1 MKSFRTFCALCCA
14 TLLPI
19 AVFAQSKW
27 VWVGEA
33 GSEDAPGN
41 WGTLSNWAADAAGGE
56 APAVYPQS
64 PSGGN
69 DLRWLPIEITGTEV
83 APVYVQAGSNTPIE
97 GWTFRLELSYAHVA
111 LNGSLAK
118 FQGGEQY
125 IRLRD
130 GSTFTLSTSDDSFGK
145 WAVRELDVGDG
156 CAFNVTQNIQDVGN
170 EYAFQV
176 DLHKTG
182 EMSMASWT
190 PPQNVTLSFT
200 LPAVDVSKLGI
211 VRRRD
216 LITWTGDTFNL
227 TPVVGTVSIPD
238 GLSVTAR
245 PADTDEVLTEGTVS
259 TSEPGT
265 YRVVKDTA
273 EKVIY
278 VLYVPAE
285 SAQTLWT
292 REQTAADNYANT
304 SAFYARMD
312 SARLS
317 GAAADE
323 LPETVGLR
331 QVTLTWRSSSQTAT
345 NPDRVRYLTVT
356 EGRNEIGWSRALTAA
371 PAAGGKSTF
380 VFDNLTIAK
389 GTLYTFCFRDAS
401 GEPLSNVGVRLKG
414 ETTAQS
420 SGLYV
425 DGLTAYMP
433 VVSFVLGEAL
443 PSDPAQT
450 LTQANASDNGNYD
463 GFCARLNSPLLTR
476 APEGLT
482 LPVPTQVHKLTVRWR
497 DPPTSGGNGGN
508 AGTVRYAVIRDADG
522 AEVARSTKLAVA
534 PANGSSS
541 TFVFREALLDPAAVY
556 TYAFLND
563 SGGEVTSVGLRVGR
577 RNESNESSGLYVV
590 GANVVGVE
598 TWPPVVTFTVA
609 EPDFAALAEADH
621 RYAFDSGTLE
631 DTGTAASKATLTAEN
646 DPAYGDVSSETGV
659 SGDQALTQGTPW
671 GGLSLPDGAWTV
683 TAALKT
689 GNVQAYTLLWA
700 FGTTGGTKLTVSA
713 GSRPDEI
720 VLSTATSDAAVTPLV
735 SVQVPGIGEHF
746 SLLGIGRSGSVLTVT
761 VNGRPVATADWPLT
775 GAVSNFQIGSINGG
789 VGNSGL
795 TRLSGTTGYELADFR
810 VFNRTLSDAAYDAVC
825 AGAFRLLRRREAA
838 TAAEALSTADGAL
851 WQSPDGLTAAYPTAA
866 AVAAT
871 LTAEA
876 VVTGSAT
883 LESVLKAVQE
893 ATLTAAQL
901 TVHGDA
907 LTYTPTDLEGLT
919 GYTLPASAPPL
930 WLSGSLTVTLSDMLM
945 QQFVAAWLSDPS
957 TAIPLGP
964 APIYAAVSVPGLPAG
979 FSPKLTETAE
989 GTTALT
995 LESDTGALRFGQ
1007 LNMRIGNVALV
1018 AGTDYGLDGWTVPG
1032 RLWTTR
1038 TFEGGG
1044 GISQTVTMAPGSL
1057 TDSVAG
1063 TADTRVGLELTLGGY
1078 WYTGGIADELMRG
1091 YCEGST
1097 RMVWSGLEPGVP
1109 YDVAIYFAATG
1120 TPRSPIRVKGA
1131 ADVYW
1136 TYAGGRLSSFE
1147 TEETVISAD
1156 RAWGGDKTDGWE
1168 AGTNAAVLTGLL
1180 PAADGTLTLEVYS
1193 DATPDLGWSV
1203 ENVTNNHLCGVQIRP
1218 NADAPAPSIYAR
1230 TLTGGTEPW
1239 VAAGEWTNLADG
1251 TATDE
1256 PPVGAPLMLTLTADT
1271 TVTVDKVIEI
1281 ASLTVIGS
1289 GRLTLKPSAGMLPFY
1304 DLFTTGLAE
1313 FPLVLGCVDAG
1324 VIDVDLSGA
1333 FGADGKVSVT
1343 ENGIS
1348 VTLTMPPTKPLL
1360 SVNFTN
1366 TNQVLADGSAEG
1378 LWPVTGNLW
1387 YQYGTAEG
1395 TETLEGGAGFA
1406 WHGAMF
1412 GGSYNATRMEAV
1424 IQRGRLDD
1432 GGSSESNPLRVEFT
1446 GLDALTGGGP
1456 YTAAV
1461 YLGLDNTGDAFAPFR
1476 LEQDGVD
1483 QGFYTASADG
1493 TAVAGDGWWGDAAVS
1508 ALSPGDNVL
1517 LLKGL
1522 TGDTLRLSSW
1532 RGAGTSDG
1540 RSRSRGVVAA
1550 LQIAVAEPYSAAWT
1564 AETSGEVSSAALEW
1578 IGADGQPGNPG
1589 ANDALLLTLTGDT
1602 VLDAS
1607 SGLPGGLIAVAGNG
1621 YRLTVTN
1628 HDGVTVPW
1636 RFSSDT
1642 RYVLRSDADT
1652 LPGSVET
1659 YPGVVVYA
1667 YDYTGTFEATT
1678 FPLTEFEAGFHGRL
1692 SRAGDAEIWFTGGEA
1707 VLPHL
1712 GYGSGEALG
1721 RLKVVLSGDVKVI
1734 GGIGS
1739 DDGTDYRM
1747 VRLAGV
1753 DLEMRD
1759 QAYLETDV
1767 LRLGENTSAEGGAA
1781 TLTME
1786 DDAVIRVTDSR
1797 TLPTNQNPVILAHWN
1812 TDTTVTLRGNAQ
1824 LLAEKTYIQL
1834 CRDGR
1839 CTLSVGNNALVK
1851 TLGVQRYTGNPQ
1863 RGIVELSGNGRLE
1876 VADSYQLGGTE
1887 AEAPELHLLGPQAG
1901 DPADAVATLAF
1912 SEDGG
1917 ELESVPRFGALPAQP
1932 LRLEAA
1938 EGVTFTVGNFDEWPL
1953 GSEADARV
1961 AYPLIGGEGAV
1972 VLRVRE
1978 EGLDKVVLDGGELG
1992 ISGGNQLVRD
2002 LEVRPGSRIRRIV
2015 SESITEGGYVTMAEL
2030 PEPDSETM
2038 RNLSFS
2044 LWLKPVRP
2052 ENSRLLSR
2060 YPLLLD
2066 ADAPAGTEESLSPV
2080 YGAAFSVHNNTNNA
2094 ISSAVLNLGMADGQY
2109 GYHAVLKGTE
2119 VVRTRDI
2126 AVGAEGYTLE
2136 QGALSDYSQIRFTGL
2151 VDGAVITSPVG
2162 GIALNYS
2169 AFAGSYPL
2177 TLRAEGDTPYT
2188 LIRGKSVVL
2197 STDVRFDLSAWKAA
2211 LEEQAR
2217 GAVRGLPVAVCLISG
2232 SVELGGSTLENRV
2245 AVTFGEGVSLS
2256 LPSGVE
2262 GALAHT
2268 DDGLYY
2274 VFASDTR
2281 LARSL
2286 PIAFTEAG
2294 TAVTSPLKPGVW
2306 PVMHTS
2312 WNVLSGSWTS
2322 DVLTLADAAGGNAG
2336 RAVRTETAAD
2346 GNGTVETP
2354 TAVYTYMKDVGAND
2368 AAATAFFR
2376 RWAETGAQTQTV
2388 TVTGV
2393 PFAAYR
2399 VAVTL
2404 AAEEASDGFAPVT
2417 VNGTALTMDADEP
2430 YARSVGDTA
2439 WGDAAETSGT
2449 VLSENTVISGVFTA
2463 PTATVTLEP
2472 TVPGVLGSG
2481 LAAIQIIE
2489 APESAAVA
2497 AAQAFS
2503 HTFTAGGEQNL
2514 ASLNLTVGGTPATW
2528 VSGPENTLTL
2538 DCGGY
2543 DVALTVPAGF
2553 MAKTVTASN
2562 GSLTLKMDGDSRTAA
2577 IGTLDCSG
2585 LTDVTVNIDVL
2596 GTAFTAPTGQA
2607 TFNALF
2613 DNAGQAYTIAAGQ
2626 TLALGAD
2633 SGITTN
2639 MDSALTGTG
2648 TGLLT
2653 INVSGSSGTLRRDY
2667 PVSQTRSANAAGMTL
2682 SYAQGEISGGDSSQ
2696 WSPHLLI
2703 EAGDSIR
2710 VTGNKFWLERQN
2722 RFTQTGGEFRIA
2734 NDTATAESDGLLFGT
2749 STTVSDAVLTL
2760 SGGRLQAASLIA
2772 WNGSAVTLNLSGDGI
2787 LSLHQ
2792 RFHLHGSNGSI
2803 TANLSENG
2811 TLELRGP
2818 TLSRNSNESCTLTV
2832 NLNGGRMTT
2841 TQSESSLNVP
2851 VVFSAAETTPT
2862 RIAPPTDS
2870 VLVLNAANSGS
2881 GWLLAESGTLAAAN
2895 AAALGSATVTVGPGA
2910 TFEGRVSGGITSG
2923 TLKLQAG
2930 ATLSVSGFDGAADVA
2945 SYRFAGS
2952 IVLEDGVTEDE
2963 ITFMRNG
2970 VRCSGTIAGDTGTV
2984 TFGAAAAGASLT
2996 WNATDGTWA
3005 VGEASPWTPAQ
3016 AFRNGDSV
3024 TFPAIAGATVGD
3036 PAEVRVVG
3044 NVMPAAFA
3052 VTATADAA
3060 HNTYRFAGADASAR
3074 VTVPGTEA
3082 VSLPPQIYDVPVIAP
3097 AATAFTLGSG
3107 AAGSTVRLF
3116 GTSLANGTATFS
3128 GVYTPEADAP
3138 TIVLTP
3144 HAGETQNLSA
3154 LEANLRGGADLTVRG
3169 QGRQADGTYAGGTV
3183 NLSSAE
3189 INDLYSGSLTVEE
3202 GARLTLQKLGNE
3214 AAKDAL
3220 LFASDFWTVSGT
3232 AEDAPITVR
3241 SGGTVEFLSRQIWMG
3256 WQDGFPEGRIQSV
3269 LVRLEEDGTLVDS
3282 STGNDWFG
3290 HQLVFAGD
3298 NAAAEF
3304 SGGAVRWVRGAG
3316 FRALRLSEPADEENP
3331 LPEGEEPAAVPY
3343 TATVRSSHANGL
3355 ILDDSYS
3362 SLAERSV
3369 AVEEGA
3375 ALRLDCNLSGTTS
3388 YPLTKSGAG
3397 RLLLE
3402 YPTVT
3407 GNFNLNVNEGSL
3419 GGTAR
3424 LSSAATTVTIAGGA
3438 CVEAGLDICDLKMD
3452 TGAILAIDPTGNTLL
3467 RADTVTFG
3475 STVTVQAMPDAT
3487 IPASAGRAPVRVMTW
3502 NAGDG
3507 AASVGFTLAQDLA
3520 DAGYALEV
3528 RADGLYLK
3536 AAEQWV
3542 RELTIDGDLQATDDR
3557 YVFSW
3562 FVPGRWQGPD
3572 YATTNTLTD
3581 YAPASD
3587 AAATVTFVLPDAL
3600 ANDLRPIAITL
3611 SREVRVASVRFV
3623 SRTEAG
3629 GESVETELL
3638 PSVTYSYDLSSVK
3651 PAQGASETV
3660 TWMPTLRVGASSRAA
3675 TVVASNVAAG
3685 YAASVTSNTVTVY
3698 PTGGTADVLNINFGA
3713 SVTGAAPTIDGS
3725 ITAAGVVPFDG
3736 IYWNNASVL
3745 ADQRVYTEGDRR
3757 VFRTTARIL
3766 GRSAT
3771 EDDPNANTVDVRYL
3785 VTGDPATISDRRTYA
3800 NSRLTAGFLRGSTAD
3815 ASSVLT
3821 TAGLAVPTAANG
3833 AQFGWMVRIDRLP
3846 YRFYDLIL
3854 IFAGEGDAAVT
3865 YPAVQLR
3872 LGEGDWRVYTY
3883 RDGFTVPSG
3892 PATWAGQAAPAAG
3905 RLENGLNYLRLRID
3919 AGEGVDALTVAPF
3932 DSALPNA
3939 GAVGLAALQIVPTVD
3954 ANGNADAAWLTRT
3967 SGGSWTVG
3975 DWKKVTAANPE
3986 GVNTAWVDAT
3996 PDQPYGAVIG
4006 GAMTVDT
4013 PIRAAWVRPT
4023 AELSV
4028 GSEDGAV
4035 ATASALDLTAL
4046 PENTTVTLREYPFD
4060 DTLGVVFGRNVTLSL
4075 TSEVSGATLN
4085 WPWDST
4091 AVDGAAASTL
4101 RVSVPA
4107 GERLTLTQQVDAVLD
4122 IASGELCLDS
4132 DTTYTRNQAVTGTAG
4147 TLVKRGSGRVTIAS
4161 GTLSPGNATPVIV
4174 EEGTLEITAKINN
4187 SLPSG
4192 STLLANGGELYIN
4205 PPGASYNA
4213 LPTNTLLRAEAG
4225 GTIALT
4231 KDNPFTSAM
4240 PDVAL
4245 DSGTLAT
4252 VAGAADYHVHINDVR
4267 MAGTSAI
4274 TLRNNS
4280 QAVWNNEGLVI
4291 HGNLFLEGG
4300 THTASGQGGSAN
4312 GLKFYHGTQSRIVY
4326 LSAGASMDCGLA
4338 LTSGDTAQAL
4348 TISGAGTW
4356 RQSVSINKNAG
4367 TFKASPL
4374 TLTDGVEFIY
4384 ALGGRNHDVFS
4395 DSDDTRSTVT
4405 VKDGATFSGN
4415 VILDKKSPLVIEGS
4429 DGDAEA
4435 GVLRGGVPGVAASS
4449 VTIRNGNVLT
4459 VKDGAVLEFDL
4470 TKTVPAIVFDE
4481 ASDTVAASTAEWG
4494 SDIRV
4499 RLTNYSGF
4507 TVPGAGK
4514 CLIRWGATNAGAAV
4528 AQTTVDT
4535 WLCPEAVALGAK
4547 LVIRDNGLYLDPDAS
4562 ASVWTAAGGTDT
4574 KWNTTTNWSTPPAGM
4589 TGSVRLTAPA
4599 GADATATLFSDGDGH
4614 PAAKDVIFDVAS
4626 GRTFTLAN
4634 DATTPKRLDVYGE
4647 LWKVGAGRA
4656 AVNAPVVFAD
4666 SASGA
4671 VAVGGGTLT
4680 VSTPIQSVDGTQ
4692 TSASVPGTV
4701 TVESGA
4707 TLEFS
4712 ALPADNATQTLAG
4725 ALDGTGTLRV
4735 VGTDSVTTT
4744 VAVMQAETGAL
4755 AYDVGAN
4762 GELSLTASPTVSQTV
4777 LTTTGR
4783 TMTVAAGGTVSA
4795 DGAMALDGSAAWTVT
4810 LNGGTATEDN
4820 PDAPAATLTLSG
4832 PTVFAGTVKA
4842 TGNAVLSGSGELAG
4856 SLVVNTPE
4864 ADDTLTVQAGLDAYE
4879 GTAGAV
4885 RKTGLGT
4892 LLLGTASTYGVGF
4905 PLTVEAG
4912 RVDVRGAVSINDAAA
4927 DWTFLE
4933 GTALHAA
4940 AGIALNGGTLTVGS
4954 GATMIAA
4961 QDIAVSNPM
4970 VFEPGSAL
4978 VLAAKADGTPATLR
4992 YNDLHA
4998 SGTVTIDLD
5007 AIALDDLNQTG
5018 ADGQAVTSYALVVG
5032 NADAERSGGR
5042 CFVLGGA
5049 RVTDFINA
5057 GWILR
5062 DDGTAVTLTKHGA
5075 GVTALTYTGTT
5086 APYDWSG
5093 VNWLGLD
5100 YDSSKGEPAIQAW
5113 PEAADGGEY
5122 GVRFDEA
5129 YTNPAT
5135 SASVPIGADARTVT
5149 WDLGARNLYALSVS
5163 NTAAGGEYTL
5173 ALSSSDGP
5181 TLSGDAMKSGDGDLT
5196 VEWPLA
5202 FASGSSYGLTLLGG
5216 TTTLEKNFGGNF
5228 SGPMTLMGEDTV
5240 LDLAEATGTT
5250 VLSGTLLGDAG
5261 ATLRKSG
5268 GAALTLGMA
5277 TKGQLK
5283 ALDLQAGVTTLTV
5296 ADGAAPVTLGKNA
5309 TLAFSPAAALD
5320 SATPTTVALDVNVPA
5335 ENATAT
5341 LAGTFSWR
5349 ARAAVAE
5356 GRVPTLGGT
5365 LNVATFDYAP
5375 LSGHLLL
5382 PAGNA
5387 VLPER
5392 VAWKIGGTS
5401 PTTALW
5407 LEGPT
5412 VAGALTGKGEISV
5425 NPVVHAGDT
5434 EGTRALTLRMTESGT
5449 FDGFFRGTDTIS
5461 PSLTLEKA
5469 DTAAADVTPRLTLTG
5484 ATSAAYLPGTLT
5496 VGAGTEA
5503 EVNGTWAG
5511 NVFVAED
5518 GMLLGRGTVASS
5530 GRTVTVAEEGGAL
5543 CAAAVATYKG
5553 PNGDSVTDLRAAD
5566 LTVAGALRLNSGSV
5580 LQVVLQTDW
5589 VNNQVPLVSC
5599 VTAETLNLP
5608 SIDNDGTAEIKLDV
5622 VLSRE
5627 DKFTVSSAPILRW
5640 TTLNGA
5646 LAVNGRV
5653 YDTWAKYEE
5662 AQALRKAGNP
5672 EAAKALESQDFLLR
5686 QEGNALLIRSTG
5698 NRFWMFIR

>member
-27 VWVGEA
+27 VWVGGA

-41 WGTLSNWAADAAGGE
+41 W
-56 APAVYPQS
+56 
-64 PSGGN
+64 
-69 DLRWLPIEITGTEV
+69 
-83 APVYVQAGSNTPIE
+83 
-97 GWTFRLELSYAHVA
+97 
-111 LNGSLAK
+111 
-118 FQGGEQY
+118 
-125 IRLRD
+125 
-130 GSTFTLSTSDDSFGK
+130 
-145 WAVRELDVGDG
+145 
-156 CAFNVTQNIQDVGN
+156 
-170 EYAFQV
+170 
-176 DLHKTG
+176 
-182 EMSMASWT
+182 
-190 PPQNVTLSFT
+190 
-200 LPAVDVSKLGI
+200 
-211 VRRRD
+211 
-216 LITWTGDTFNL
+216 
-227 TPVVGTVSIPD
+227 GTVSIPD

-273 EKVIY
+273 EKAIY

-292 REQTAADNYANT
+292 REQTAADNNAGT

-312 SARLS
+312 STQLR

-323 LPETVGLR
+323 LPESVGLR
-331 QVTLTWRSSSQTAT
+331 QVTLTWRDNTQSASNLDQ
-345 NPDRVRYLTVT
+345 VRYLTVT
-356 EGRNEIGWSRALTAA
+356 EGRNEIGWSRALTAV
-371 PAAGGKSTF
+371 PAVGGKSTF

-401 GEPLSNVGVRLKG
+401 GEPLSNVGIRLKG

-463 GFCARLNSPLLTR
+463 GFCARLDSSLLTR

-482 LPVPTQVHKLTVRWR
+482 LPVPTQVQKLSVQWR
-497 DPPTSGGNGGN
+497 DPPTSGGSDGN
-508 AGTVRYAVIRDADG
+508 AGDVRYAVIRDAGG

-534 PANGSSS
+534 PANGSVS

-563 SGGEVTSVGLRVGR
+563 SGGEVSSVGLRVGR
-577 RNESNESSGLYVV
+577 GNQANKTSGLYVV
-590 GANVVGVE
+590 GVE
-598 TWPPVVTFTVA
+598 TWSPVVTFTVA

-631 DTGTAASKATLTAEN
+631 DTGSADTKATLTDEG
-646 DPAYGDVSSETGV
+646 DPAYGDVSAETGV
-659 SGDQALTQGTPW
+659 SGDQALTQGTPYSV
-671 GGLSLPDGAWTV
+671 LSLPDGAWTV
-683 TAALKT
+683 TAVMKT
-689 GNVQAYTLLWA
+689 GSVPENTLLWA
-700 FGTTGGTKLTVSA
+700 FGSRTESKLTVSA

-720 VLSTATSDAAVTPLV
+720 VLSTATSDVAVTPLV
-735 SVQVPGIGEHF
+735 SVQVPGIGERF

-761 VNGRPVATADWPLT
+761 VNGRPVATAEWPLT
-775 GAVSNFQIGSINGG
+775 GAVSNFQIGSIFAG
-789 VGNSGL
+789 VGSSGL

-810 VFNRTLSDAAYDAVC
+810 VFNRTLSDAAYNAVC

-838 TAAEALSTADGAL
+838 TAAEALSTADGAP
-851 WQSPDGLTAAYPTAA
+851 WQSPDGLTAAYPTDA

-876 VVTGSAT
+876 VVTGTAT
-883 LESVLKAVQE
+883 LESVLEAVQE

-907 LTYTPTDLEGLT
+907 LTYTPTGLEGLT
-919 GYTLPASAPPL
+919 GYTLPASAPL
-930 WLSGSLTVTLSDMLM
+930 WLSGSLTVTLSDTLM

-957 TAIPLGP
+957 TTAIPLGP

-1007 LNMRIGNVALV
+1007 LNMRIGNATYAALE
-1018 AGTDYGLDGWTVPG
+1018 AGTDYGLKGWTVPG
-1032 RLWTTR
+1032 RLWATSA
-1038 TFEGGG
+1038 FEGGV

-1057 TDSVAG
+1057 TDSVTG

-1078 WYTGGIADELMRG
+1078 WYTDGIADRLMHG

-1120 TPRSPIRVKGA
+1120 TPRSPVRVKGET
-1131 ADVYW
+1131 DVYW
-1136 TYAGGRLSSFE
+1136 TYAGGALTSFE

-1156 RAWGGDKTDGWE
+1156 KAWEGDKRDGWE

-1203 ENVTNNHLCGVQIRP
+1203 EGVTDNHLCGVQIRP
-1218 NADAPAPSIYAR
+1218 NADAPAPSIYTR
-1230 TLTGGTEPW
+1230 TLTGGTAPW
-1239 VAAGEWTNLADG
+1239 VAAGAWTNLADG

-1256 PPVGAPLMLTLTADT
+1256 PPAGAPLMLTLTADT
-1271 TVTVDKVIEI
+1271 TVTVDEVIEI
-1281 ASLTVIGS
+1281 ASLTVVGS

-1304 DLFTTGLAE
+1304 DLFTTGSAE
-1313 FPLVLGCVDAG
+1313 FSLVLGRVDAG

-1348 VTLTMPPTKPLL
+1348 VTLTMPLTAVL

-1366 TNQVLADGSAEG
+1366 TNQILADGSAEG

-1387 YQYGTAEG
+1387 YQYGTDEG
-1395 TETLEGGAGFA
+1395 TETLEDGVGFA

-1424 IQRGRLDD
+1424 IQKGRLDD
-1432 GGSSESNPLRVEFT
+1432 YGSSESNPLWVKFT

-1461 YLGLDNTGDAFAPFR
+1461 YLGSDTASDAFAPFR

-1540 RSRSRGVVAA
+1540 RSRARGVVAA

-1564 AETSGEVSSAALEW
+1564 AEASGEVSAATLTW
-1578 IGADGQPGNPG
+1578 LNADGQSGTPG

-1607 SGLPGGLIAVAGNG
+1607 GLPGGLIIVTGNG

-1652 LPGSVET
+1652 LPTSVQT
-1659 YPGVVVYA
+1659 YPGTVAYT
-1667 YDYTGTFEATT
+1667 YDYTGA
-1678 FPLTEFEAGFHGRL
+1678 FEAGAFPVTEFAAGFHAASFTRG
-1692 SRAGDAEIWFTGGEA
+1692 GDAEIRFTGGEA
-1707 VLPHL
+1707 VLPCLDDSTSPAAGHIRFVATGETKLFGSPDPEQASIVHATDVRSFRLSNSELILEDRVTATADRLVL
-1712 GYGSGEALG
+1712 GDGADAPSSLTMRGDSVMTITGAWGEHN
-1721 RLKVVLSGDVKVI
+1721 KYDPVVLG
-1734 GGIGS
+1734 
-1739 DDGTDYRM
+1739 
-1747 VRLAGV
+1747 
-1753 DLEMRD
+1753 
-1759 QAYLETDV
+1759 
-1767 LRLGENTSAEGGAA
+1767 
-1781 TLTME
+1781 
-1786 DDAVIRVTDSR
+1786 
-1797 TLPTNQNPVILAHWN
+1797 HWN
-1812 TDTTVTLRGNAQ
+1812 TDNTMVLEDNAQ
-1824 LLAEKTYIQL
+1824 FIAESTHI
-1834 CRDGR
+1834 RISHDGR
-1839 CTLSVGNNALVK
+1839 CVLSIRNNARVRAKGALK
-1851 TLGVQRYTGNPQ
+1851 ETDQTGV
-1863 RGIVELSGNGRLE
+1863 IKLSGNGRLE
-1876 VADSYQLGGTE
+1876 LGALLLGSGNT
-1887 AEAPELHLLGPQAG
+1887 APELHLLGPQEG

-1917 ELESVPRFGALPAQP
+1917 ELESVPRFGTYPAQP
-1932 LRLEAA
+1932 LRLSAA

-1972 VLRVRE
+1972 VLRVRA

-2030 PEPDSETM
+2030 PDPDSETM

-2044 LWLKPVRP
+2044 LWLKPDRP

-2066 ADAPAGTEESLSPV
+2066 ADAPAGTDSLSPV

-2151 VDGAVITSPVG
+2151 VDGAVITSPAG

-2197 STDVRFDLSAWKAA
+2197 STDVRFDLSSWRAA

-2232 SVELGGSTLENRV
+2232 SVELGGSTLESRV

-2354 TAVYTYMKDVGAND
+2354 TAIYTYMKDVGAND

-2497 AAQAFS
+2497 AAQDFS
-2503 HTFTAGGEQNL
+2503 YTFTAGGDYD
-2514 ASLNLTVGGTPATW
+2514 LTALTPVGGTAGWT
-2528 VSGPENTLTL
+2528 SGPENTLTL

-2562 GSLTLKMDGDSRTAA
+2562 GSLTLTMDGDSRTAA

-2596 GTAFTAPTGQA
+2596 GTAFTAPTGKA

-2639 MDSALTGTG
+2639 MDSALTGSG

-2653 INVSGSSGTLRRDY
+2653 INVSGSAGTLRRDY

-2803 TANLSENG
+2803 TANLSGNG

-2818 TLSRNSNESCTLTV
+2818 TLSRNSNASCTLTV

-2851 VVFSAAETTPT
+2851 VVFNAAEASPT

-2895 AAALGSATVTVGPGA
+2895 AAALGSATVTVGPSA
-2910 TFEGRVSGGITSG
+2910 TFEGRVSDGITSG
-2923 TLKLQAG
+2923 TLQLQAG

-2970 VRCSGTIAGDTGTV
+2970 VRCSGTIAGGTV
-2984 TFGAAAAGASLT
+2984 TFGEVAAGRSLT
-2996 WNATDGTWA
+2996 WNAMDGTWA

-3024 TFPAIAGATVGD
+3024 TFPAVAGATAED

-3052 VTATADAA
+3052 VTATDDAA

-3074 VTVPGTEA
+3074 VTVPGVASLT
-3082 VSLPPQIYDVPVIAP
+3082 LPPQIYDVPVIAP
-3097 AATAFTLGSG
+3097 AATSFTLGTG

-3116 GTSLANGTATFS
+3116 GTSLVSGTATFS
-3128 GVYTPEADAP
+3128 GVYTPATDTP

-3144 HAGETQNLSA
+3144 HAGETQDLSA
-3154 LEANLRGGADLTVRG
+3154 LKTNLRGGADLTVRG

-3189 INDLYSGSLTVEE
+3189 KNDLYSGSLTVEE

-3214 AAKDAL
+3214 AAKDEL

-3256 WQDGFPEGRIQSV
+3256 WQNGFPDGRIQSV

-3282 STGNDWFG
+3282 STGNNWFG

-3304 SGGAVRWVRGAG
+3304 SGEAVRWVRGAG
-3316 FRALRLSEPADEENP
+3316 FRAIRLSEPADEENP
-3331 LPEGEEPAAVPY
+3331 LPGGEEPAAVPY

-3475 STVTVQAMPDAT
+3475 STVTVVAMPGST

-3562 FVPGRWQGPD
+3562 FVLGRWQGPD

-3587 AAATVTFVLPDAL
+3587 AAATVTFVLPPAL
-3600 ANDLRPIAITL
+3600 ANDLRPIDITL

-3623 SRTEAG
+3623 SRAEAG
-3629 GESVETELL
+3629 GEIIETELL
-3638 PSVTYSYDLSSVK
+3638 PSVTYSYDLSSVT

-3660 TWMPTLRVGASSRAA
+3660 TWMPTLRVGSSSRAA

-3785 VTGDPATISDRRTYA
+3785 VTGDPATVSDRRTYA

-3996 PDQPYGAVIG
+3996 PEQPYGAVIG

-4091 AVDGAAASTL
+4091 AVEGAAASTL

-4107 GERLTLTQQVDAVLD
+4107 GERLTLTQQIDAVLD

-4132 DTTYTRNQAVTGTAG
+4132 DTSYPRNQAVTGTAG
-4147 TLVKRGSGRVTIAS
+4147 TLVKRGSGTVQIGN
-4161 GTLSPGNATPVIV
+4161 GTFSPGGTTPIVV
-4174 EEGTLEITAKINN
+4174 EEGTLEIQAALGG
-4187 SLPSG
+4187 SLGSG
-4192 STLLANGGELYIN
+4192 KTLVASGGELWFN
-4205 PPGASYNA
+4205 TPNENGNSVPPG
-4213 LPTNTLLRAEAG
+4213 TTLRAENG
-4225 GTIALT
+4225 GTVSASRA
-4231 KDNPFTSAM
+4231 NPFPFDQNNPLLKR
-4240 PDVAL
+4240 PDVML
-4245 DSGTLAT
+4245 DNGTWKTRVYGGDHVKLRHMTLSGNSSILLQREEA
-4252 VAGAADYHVHINDVR
+4252 
-4267 MAGTSAI
+4267 
-4274 TLRNNS
+4274 NNTYER
-4280 QAVWNNEGLVI
+4280 EGLVV
-4291 HGNLFLEGG
+4291 GG
-4300 THTASGQGGSAN
+4300 TF
-4312 GLKFYHGTQSRIVY
+4312 LFK
-4326 LSAGASMDCGLA
+4326 
-4338 LTSGDTAQAL
+4338 
-4348 TISGAGTW
+4348 
-4356 RQSVSINKNAG
+4356 AG
-4367 TFKASPL
+4367 TFRVDGSDDNLRQNGILAESNTVTLSEGASVTSLLPFRASNGTLTLSGPGAWRQERSLNINNNSFKATKL

-4415 VILDKKSPLVIEGS
+4415 VILGKKSPLVIEGS

-4459 VKDGAVLEFDL
+4459 VKAGAVLEFDL

-4507 TVPGAGK
+4507 TVPDAGK

-4547 LVIRDNGLYLDPDAS
+4547 LVVRDNGLYLDPDAS
-4562 ASVWTAAGGTDT
+4562 ASVWTAGAGTDT

-4589 TGSVRLTAPA
+4589 TGSVRLTTPA
-4599 GADATATLFSDGDGH
+4599 GADATATLFSDGDSN

-4626 GRTFTLAN
+4626 GRTFTLAS

-4647 LWKVGAGRA
+4647 LWKVGAGKA

-4692 TSASVPGTV
+4692 TTASVPGTV

-4735 VGTDSVTTT
+4735 VGTDSVTT

-4755 AYDVGAN
+4755 AYDVGAK
-4762 GELSLTASPTVSQTV
+4762 GKLSLTASPTVSQTV
-4777 LTTTGR
+4777 LTATGR

-4810 LNGGTATEDN
+4810 LNGGTATEVN

-5100 YDSSKGEPAIQAW
+5100 YDSSKGEQAIQAW

-5129 YTNPAT
+5129 YTDPET
-5135 SASVPIGADARTVT
+5135 SASVPIGAAARTVT

-5173 ALSSSDGP
+5173 ALSGSDGP
-5181 TLSGDAMKSGDGDLT
+5181 TLSGDAMKSGDGNLT
-5196 VEWPLA
+5196 VKWPLA

-5341 LAGTFSWR
+5341 FAGTFSWR

-5543 CAAAVATYKG
+5543 CAAAEATYKG

-5662 AQALRKAGNP
+5662 AQALRKAGDP
-5672 EAAKALESQDFLLR
+5672 EAAKALESKDFLLR
-5686 QEGNALLIRSTG
+5686 QEGNTLLIRSTG

>member
-33 GSEDAPGN
+33 GNEAAPGN
-41 WGTLSNWAADAAGGE
+41 WETLSNWAADAAGGE

-69 DLRWLPIEITGTEV
+69 DLKWLPIEITGTEV
-83 APVYVQAGSNTPIE
+83 APVYVQAGSNAPIE
-97 GWTFRLELSYAHVA
+97 GWAFRLELSYAHVA

-130 GSTFTLSTSDDSFGK
+130 GSTFTLNTSNDSFGK

-156 CAFNVTQNIQDVGN
+156 CAFNVTRNIQGVGT

-176 DLHKTG
+176 DLHETG

-190 PPQNVTLSFT
+190 PPQNVTLSFA
-200 LPAVDVSKLGI
+200 LPAVGVSELGI
-211 VRRRD
+211 VQRRD

-273 EKVIY
+273 EKAIY

-304 SAFYARMD
+304 SAFYAQMN
-312 SARLS
+312 SALLS
-317 GAAADE
+317 GAAADA

-331 QVTLTWRSSSQTAT
+331 QVTLTWRDNTQSASNLDQ
-345 NPDRVRYLTVT
+345 VRYLTVT
-356 EGRNEIGWSRALTAA
+356 EGRNEIGWSRALTAV
-371 PAAGGKSTF
+371 PAVGGKSTF

-401 GEPLSNVGVRLKG
+401 GEPLSNVGIRLKG

-420 SGLYV
+420 GGLYV

-450 LTQANASDNGNYD
+450 LTQANASNNGNYT
-463 GFCARLNSPLLTR
+463 GFCARLDSPLLTR

-482 LPVPTQVHKLTVRWR
+482 LPVPTQVQRLSVRWR
-497 DPPTSGGNGGN
+497 DGNSGN
-508 AGTVRYAVIRDADG
+508 AGNVRYAVIRDAGG
-522 AEVARSTKLAVA
+522 AEVARSVKLAVA
-534 PANGSSS
+534 PANSAVS

-563 SGGEVTSVGLRVGR
+563 SGGDVTSVGLRVGR

-590 GANVVGVE
+590 GADVVGVD
-598 TWPPVVTFTVA
+598 TWSPVVTFTVA

-621 RYAFDSGTLE
+621 RYAFDGDLT
-631 DTGTAASKATLTAEN
+631 DTGSADTKATLTPEN
-646 DPAYGDVSSETGV
+646 DPAYGDVSAATGV
-659 SGDQALTQGTPW
+659 SGDQALTQGTPYS
-671 GGLSLPDGAWTV
+671 GLSLPDGAWTV
-683 TAALKT
+683 TAVMKT
-689 GNVQAYTLLWA
+689 GNVPENTLLWA
-700 FGTTGGTKLTVSA
+700 FGSRTESKLTVSA

-720 VLSTATSDAAVTPLV
+720 VLSTATSDVAVTPLV
-735 SVQVPGIGEHF
+735 SVQVPGIGERF

-761 VNGRPVATADWPLT
+761 VNGRPVATAEWPLT
-775 GAVSNFQIGSINGG
+775 GAVSNFQIGSIFAG
-789 VGNSGL
+789 VGSSGL

-810 VFNRTLSDAAYDAVC
+810 VFNRTLSDAAYNAVC

-851 WQSPDGLTAAYPTAA
+851 WQSPDGLTAAYPTDA

-876 VVTGSAT
+876 VVTGTAT
-883 LESVLKAVQE
+883 LESVLKAVQG

-907 LTYTPTDLEGLT
+907 LTYTPTGLEGLT
-919 GYTLPASAPPL
+919 GYTLPASAPL
-930 WLSGSLTVTLSDMLM
+930 WLSGSLTVTLSDTLM
-945 QQFVAAWLSDPS
+945 RDFVAAWLSDPS
-957 TAIPLGP
+957 TTAIPLGP

-1007 LNMRIGNVALV
+1007 LNMRIGNAALE
-1018 AGTDYGLDGWTVPG
+1018 AWTDYGLDGWTVPG
-1032 RLWTTR
+1032 RLWTTY
-1038 TFEGGG
+1038 TFQAGS
-1044 GISQTVTMAPGSL
+1044 GISQTVTMAPGTL

-1063 TADTRVGLELTLGGY
+1063 SADARVGLELTLGGN
-1078 WYTGGIADELMRG
+1078 WQTDGIADKLMYG

-1109 YDVAIYFAATG
+1109 YDVAIYFAAMG
-1120 TPRSPIRVKGA
+1120 TPRSPVRVKGA
-1131 ADVYW
+1131 RDVYW
-1136 TYAGGRLSSFE
+1136 TYVGGQLSSFE
-1147 TEETVISAD
+1147 TEETEISAD
-1156 RAWGGDKTDGWE
+1156 KAWGGDKRDGWE

-1203 ENVTNNHLCGVQIRP
+1203 EGVTNNHLCGVQIRP
-1218 NADAPAPSIYAR
+1218 NAGAPAPSIYAR

-1239 VAAGEWTNLADG
+1239 VAAGAWTNLADG
-1251 TATDE
+1251 KATDE
-1256 PPVGAPLMLTLTADT
+1256 PPAGAALMLTLTADT

-1281 ASLTVIGS
+1281 AGLTVVGS

-1304 DLFTTGLAE
+1304 DLFTTGSAE
-1313 FPLVLGCVDAG
+1313 FTLVLGCVDAG

-1366 TNQVLADGSAEG
+1366 TNQILADGSAEG

-1395 TETLEGGAGFA
+1395 RETLEDGVEFA

-1412 GGSYNATRMEAV
+1412 GGSYNAERMTSV
-1424 IQRGRLDD
+1424 IQKGRLDD
-1432 GGSSESNPLRVEFT
+1432 GGSTESNPLWVEFT

-1461 YLGLDNTGDAFAPFR
+1461 YLGSDGTSDAFAPFR
-1476 LEQDGVD
+1476 VEQDDVD

-1493 TAVAGDGWWGDAAVS
+1493 TAIAGDGWWGDAAVS

-1522 TGDTLRLSSW
+1522 TGETLRLSSW

-1667 YDYTGTFEATT
+1667 YDYTETFEATT

-1712 GYGSGEALG
+1712 GYGSGEGRG
-1721 RLKVVLSGDVKVI
+1721 RLKIVLSGEVTVI

-1812 TDTTVTLRGNAQ
+1812 TDCTVTLRGNAR

-1834 CRDGR
+1834 CRNGR

-1851 TLGVQRYTGNPQ
+1851 TLGVQRYTGDPQ

-1887 AEAPELHLLGPQAG
+1887 AEAPELHLLGPQAN

-1912 SEDGG
+1912 SEDGS
-1917 ELESVPRFGALPAQP
+1917 LERVPRFGTYPAQP

-1972 VLRVRE
+1972 VLRVRA

-2044 LWLKPVRP
+2044 LWLNPVRP

-2066 ADAPAGTEESLSPV
+2066 ADAPAGTDSLSPV

-2119 VVRTRDI
+2119 VVRTREI

-2151 VDGAVITSPVG
+2151 VDGAVITSPAG

-2197 STDVRFDLSAWKAA
+2197 STDVRFDLSVWKAA

-2262 GALAHT
+2262 GSLAHI

-2354 TAVYTYMKDVGAND
+2354 TAIYTYMKDVGAND

-2417 VNGTALTMDADEP
+2417 VNGTALTMDADAP

-2489 APESAAVA
+2489 APESAAAA

-2503 HTFTAGGEQNL
+2503 HTFTAGGEQELANL
-2514 ASLNLTVGGTPATW
+2514 ELTVGGTPATW

-2538 DCGGY
+2538 DCGGF

-2562 GSLTLKMDGDSRTAA
+2562 GSLTLTMDGDSRTAA

-2596 GTAFTAPTGQA
+2596 GTVFTAPTGKA

-2613 DNAGQAYTIAAGQ
+2613 DNAGQAYTIAAGR

-2639 MDSALTGTG
+2639 MDSALNGTG

-2653 INVSGSSGTLRRDY
+2653 INVSGSAGTLRRDY
-2667 PVSQTRSANAAGMTL
+2667 PVTNAAADVRNLTVAYGRGTL
-2682 SYAQGEISGGDSSQ
+2682 STGDGTVSWYTPFRLDEGDEVDRTDSSLWVIGSDTPYQ
-2696 WSPHLLI
+2696 Y
-2703 EAGDSIR
+2703 
-2710 VTGNKFWLERQN
+2710 
-2722 RFTQTGGEFRIA
+2722 TQTGGTLRFNNPLATGNNVGFLAGPNTSQRA
-2734 NDTATAESDGLLFGT
+2734 NITANI
-2749 STTVSDAVLTL
+2749 
-2760 SGGRLQAASLIA
+2760 SGGRLETAALLA
-2772 WNGSAVTLNLSGDGI
+2772 WHGSMTVNLSGGTVALGNKI
-2787 LSLHQ
+2787 HAEEAGRPFVMNVS
-2792 RFHLHGSNGSI
+2792 G
-2803 TANLSENG
+2803 EG
-2811 TLELRGP
+2811 TLEVLGP
-2818 TLSRNSNESCTLTV
+2818 TLSKGGDGPVTV
-2832 NLNGGRMTT
+2832 TFTGGRITVAQAT
-2841 TQSESSLNVP
+2841 GTITAPL
-2851 VVFSAAETTPT
+2851 VFSAAETTPT

-2870 VLVLNAANSGS
+2870 VLVLNAANTGT

-2895 AAALGSATVTVGPGA
+2895 AAALGSATVTVAPGA
-2910 TFEGRVSGGITSG
+2910 TFEGRVSDGITSG
-2923 TLKLQAG
+2923 TLQLQAG

-2952 IVLEDGVTEDE
+2952 IELEDGVTEDE

-2984 TFGAAAAGASLT
+2984 TFDAAAAGASLT

-3024 TFPAIAGATVGD
+3024 TFPAVAGATAED

-3052 VTATADAA
+3052 VTATDDAA
-3060 HNTYRFAGADASAR
+3060 HNTYRFAGADAGAR
-3074 VTVPGTEA
+3074 VTVPGVASLT
-3082 VSLPPQIYDVPVIAP
+3082 LPPQIYDVPVIAP
-3097 AATAFTLGSG
+3097 AATAFTLGTG

-3116 GTSLANGTATFS
+3116 GTSLVSGTATFS
-3128 GVYTPEADAP
+3128 GVYTPEADTP

-3144 HAGETQNLSA
+3144 HAGETQNLMA
-3154 LEANLRGGADLTVRG
+3154 GPNVLRGAAGIRIVG
-3169 QGRQADGTYAGGTV
+3169 QKQDDGTY
-3183 NLSSAE
+3183 
-3189 INDLYSGSLTVEE
+3189 
-3202 GARLTLQKLGNE
+3202 
-3214 AAKDAL
+3214 
-3220 LFASDFWTVSGT
+3220 
-3232 AEDAPITVR
+3232 
-3241 SGGTVEFLSRQIWMG
+3241 SGGTVLLNSDALNEAYTGTVTVDDGATLVLKKTDDDNRYFVASDLWKTGGTFDAPNIIVGENGQLRFETRQMWSGWVSSGYPSDVLKSVFVRIDGGRLTDTSIGNTWMARRVAFGADGGVFEFVASDNTYDWPCGAGFIVGTPNLAPGTEDTSEYDVSVVSSASLGLVLR
-3256 WQDGFPEGRIQSV
+3256 DGDVAETAERPIEVRGQSV
-3269 LVRLEEDGTLVDS
+3269 LRL
-3282 STGNDWFG
+3282 
-3290 HQLVFAGD
+3290 
-3298 NAAAEF
+3298 
-3304 SGGAVRWVRGAG
+3304 
-3316 FRALRLSEPADEENP
+3316 
-3331 LPEGEEPAAVPY
+3331 
-3343 TATVRSSHANGL
+3343 AT
-3355 ILDDSYS
+3355 
-3362 SLAERSV
+3362 
-3369 AVEEGA
+3369 
-3375 ALRLDCNLSGTTS
+3375 NLTGTTAFS
-3388 YPLTKSGAG
+3388 LTKSGTG

-3475 STVTVQAMPDAT
+3475 STVTVVAMPGAT

-3572 YATTNTLTD
+3572 YATTGELTD

-3600 ANDLRPIAITL
+3600 ANDLRPIDITL

-3629 GESVETELL
+3629 GEIVETELL

-3675 TVVASNVAAG
+3675 TVVASNVASG

-3725 ITAAGVVPFDG
+3725 VTAAGVVPFDG

-3854 IFAGEGDAAVT
+3854 IFAGEGEAAVT

-3996 PDQPYGAVIG
+3996 PEQPYGAVIG

-4107 GERLTLTQQVDAVLD
+4107 GERLTLTQQVDAALD

-4147 TLVKRGSGRVTIAS
+4147 TLVKRGSGTVTIAS

-4174 EEGTLEITAKINN
+4174 EEGTLLFSTSVAGELGAGK
-4187 SLPSG
+4187 
-4192 STLLANGGELYIN
+4192 TLLATETGELRISN
-4205 PPGASYNA
+4205 NA
-4213 LPTNTLLRAEAG
+4213 NTNYPAGTVLRAENG
-4225 GTIALT
+4225 GTVALGGV
-4231 KDNPFTSAM
+4231 NPFGGGGDDTK
-4240 PDVAL
+4240 PDVEIENGTLKAL
-4245 DSGTLAT
+4245 VTGGAHVKVRNLTLRGGTSVAFENSGTAT
-4252 VAGAADYHVHINDVR
+4252 A
-4267 MAGTSAI
+4267 S
-4274 TLRNNS
+4274 
-4280 QAVWNNEGLVI
+4280 EGFRI
-4291 HGNLFLEGG
+4291 HGDMYVEAGMHSL
-4300 THTASGQGGSAN
+4300 TASGTGTN
-4312 GLKFYHGTQSRIVY
+4312 GLVVNRGTVY
-4326 LSAGASMDCGLA
+4326 LSEGASVDSNLSVHGGSGNV
-4338 LTSGDTAQAL
+4338 LTLSGP
-4348 TISGAGTW
+4348 GTW
-4356 RQSVSINKNAG
+4356 TQRRSFNFNCANNNS
-4367 TFKASPL
+4367 FKATKL

-4384 ALGGRNHDVFS
+4384 ALGGANHDVFS

-4415 VILDKKSPLVIEGS
+4415 VTLEKKAPLVIEGP

-4470 TKTVPAIVFDE
+4470 TKTVPAIVFGDV
-4481 ASDTVAASTAEWG
+4481 SDTVAASTASWG
-4494 SDIRV
+4494 ADIRV

-4507 TVPGAGK
+4507 TVPDAGM

-4547 LVIRDNGLYLDPDAS
+4547 LVVRDNGLYLDPDAS
-4562 ASVWTAAGGTDT
+4562 ASVWTAGAGTDT

-4589 TGSVRLTAPA
+4589 TGSVRLTTPA

-4626 GRTFTLAN
+4626 GRTFTLAS

-4680 VSTPIQSVDGTQ
+4680 VSTPIQSVDGAQ

-4744 VAVMQAETGAL
+4744 VAVKQAETGAL

-4795 DGAMALDGSAAWTVT
+4795 DGAMALGGSAAWTVT
-4810 LNGGTATEDN
+4810 LNGDTATEVN

-4912 RVDVRGAVSINDAAA
+4912 RVDVRGTVSINDAAA

-4961 QDIAVSNPM
+4961 QDVAVSNPM

-4978 VLAAKADGTPATLR
+4978 VLAAKTDGTPATLR

-5018 ADGQAVTSYALVVG
+5018 ADGQSVTSYALVVG

-5100 YDSSKGEPAIQAW
+5100 YDSSKGEQAIQAW
-5113 PEAADGGEY
+5113 PAAADGGEY

-5129 YTNPAT
+5129 YTDPAT
-5135 SASVPIGADARTVT
+5135 SASKPIGADARTVT

-5181 TLSGDAMKSGDGDLT
+5181 TLSGDAMKSGDGNLT
-5196 VEWPLA
+5196 VGWPLA

-5283 ALDLQAGVTTLTV
+5283 ALDLRAGVTTLTV

-5543 CAAAVATYKG
+5543 CAAAEATYKG

-5662 AQALRKAGNP
+5662 AQDLRKAGDP
-5672 EAAKALESQDFLLR
+5672 EAAKALESKDFLLR
-5686 QEGNALLIRSTG
+5686 QEGNTLLIRSTG

>member
-19 AVFAQSKW
+19 AGFAQSKW

-156 CAFNVTQNIQDVGN
+156 CAFNVTRNIQGVGT

-176 DLHKTG
+176 DLHETG

-190 PPQNVTLSFT
+190 PPQNVTLSFA
-200 LPAVDVSKLGI
+200 LPAVGVSELGI
-211 VRRRD
+211 VQRRD

-292 REQTAADNYANT
+292 REQTAADDNAGT
-304 SAFYARMD
+304 SAFYAQMD
-312 SARLS
+312 SALLS

-401 GEPLSNVGVRLKG
+401 GEPLANVGVRLKG

-1038 TFEGGG
+1038 TFGGG
-1044 GISQTVTMAPGSL
+1044 SGISQEVTMAPGSL
-1057 TDSVAG
+1057 TDSVTG

-1078 WYTGGIADELMRG
+1078 WYTDGIADRLMHG

-1120 TPRSPIRVKGA
+1120 TPRSPVRVKGA
-1131 ADVYW
+1131 TDVYW

-1156 RAWGGDKTDGWE
+1156 RAWGSNKTDGWE

-1203 ENVTNNHLCGVQIRP
+1203 EGVTDNHLCGVQIRP
-1218 NADAPAPSIYAR
+1218 NADAPAPSIYTR

-1239 VAAGEWTNLADG
+1239 VAAGAWTNLADG

-1256 PPVGAPLMLTLTADT
+1256 PPAGAPLMLTLTADT
-1271 TVTVDKVIEI
+1271 TVTVDEVIEI
-1281 ASLTVIGS
+1281 ASLTVVGS

-1304 DLFTTGLAE
+1304 DLFTTGSAE
-1313 FPLVLGCVDAG
+1313 FTLVRGCVDAG

-1366 TNQVLADGSAEG
+1366 TNQILADGSAEG

-1395 TETLEGGAGFA
+1395 TETLENGVGFA
-1406 WHGAMF
+1406 WHGEMF
-1412 GGSYNATRMEAV
+1412 GGSYNAERMTSV
-1424 IQRGRLDD
+1424 IQKGRLDD
-1432 GGSSESNPLRVEFT
+1432 GGSTESNPLWVEFT

-1461 YLGLDNTGDAFAPFR
+1461 YLGSDAASDAFAPFR
-1476 LEQDGVD
+1476 VEQDGVG

-1493 TAVAGDGWWGDAAVS
+1493 TAIAGDGWWGDAAVS

-1522 TGDTLRLSSW
+1522 TGETLRLSSW

-1564 AETSGEVSSAALEW
+1564 AEASGEVSSDDLEW
-1578 IGADGQPGNPG
+1578 IGAEGQSGNPD

-1712 GYGSGEALG
+1712 GYGSGEGRG
-1721 RLKVVLSGDVKVI
+1721 RLKIVLSGDVKVI

-1812 TDTTVTLRGNAQ
+1812 TDTTVTLRGSAR

-1917 ELESVPRFGALPAQP
+1917 KLKSVPRFGTYPAQP

-1972 VLRVRE
+1972 VLRVRA

-1992 ISGGNQLVRD
+1992 ISGGNQFVRD

-2044 LWLKPVRP
+2044 LWLDPLRP

-2066 ADAPAGTEESLSPV
+2066 ADAPAGTDNLSPV

-2119 VVRTRDI
+2119 VVRTREI

-2151 VDGAVITSPVG
+2151 VDGAVITSPAG

-2197 STDVRFDLSAWKAA
+2197 STDVRFDLSAWKDA

-2232 SVELGGSTLENRV
+2232 SVELGGSTLESRV
-2245 AVTFGEGVSLS
+2245 EVTFGEGVSLS

-2262 GALAHT
+2262 GSLAHT

-2281 LARSL
+2281 LARSV
-2286 PIAFTEAG
+2286 PVAFTEAG
-2294 TAVTSPLKPGVW
+2294 TAVTSPAAPGVW

-2336 RAVRTETAAD
+2336 RAVRTDAAAD

-2354 TAVYTYMKDVGAND
+2354 TAIYTYMKDVGAND

-2489 APESAAVA
+2489 APESAAAA

-2596 GTAFTAPTGQA
+2596 GTAFTAPTTGKA

-2653 INVSGSSGTLRRDY
+2653 INVSGSAGTLRRDY
-2667 PVSQTRSANAAGMTL
+2667 PVTNAAADVRNLTVAYGNGTL
-2682 SYAQGEISGGDSSQ
+2682 ATDGTVNWYTPLCLDDGDTVYRSDASLWVIGSDTPYQ
-2696 WSPHLLI
+2696 Y
-2703 EAGDSIR
+2703 
-2710 VTGNKFWLERQN
+2710 
-2722 RFTQTGGEFRIA
+2722 TQTGGTLRFNNPLATGNNTGFLAGPYPSQRA
-2734 NDTATAESDGLLFGT
+2734 NITANI
-2749 STTVSDAVLTL
+2749 
-2760 SGGRLQAASLIA
+2760 SGGRLETAALLA
-2772 WNGSAVTLNLSGDGI
+2772 WHGSMTVNLSGGTVALGNKI
-2787 LSLHQ
+2787 HAEEAGRPFVMNVS
-2792 RFHLHGSNGSI
+2792 G
-2803 TANLSENG
+2803 EG
-2811 TLELRGP
+2811 TLEVLGQ
-2818 TLSRNSNESCTLTV
+2818 TLSKGGDGPVTV
-2832 NLNGGRMTT
+2832 TFTGGRITVAQAT
-2841 TQSESSLNVP
+2841 GTITAPL
-2851 VVFSAAETTPT
+2851 VFSAAETTPT

-2952 IVLEDGVTEDE
+2952 IVLEGGVTEDE

-2984 TFGAAAAGASLT
+2984 TFGEVAAGRSLT
-2996 WNATDGTWA
+2996 WAVTDGTWA
-3005 VGEASPWTPAQ
+3005 VGEASPWSPAQ

-3024 TFPAIAGATVGD
+3024 TFPAIAGATAED
-3036 PAEVRVVG
+3036 PAEVTVVG

-3052 VTATADAA
+3052 VTATDDAA
-3060 HNTYRFAGADASAR
+3060 HNTYRFVGADANAR
-3074 VTVPGTEA
+3074 VTVPGVASLT
-3082 VSLPPQIYDVPVIAP
+3082 LPPQIYDVPVIAP
-3097 AATAFTLGSG
+3097 AATAFTLGTG

-3128 GVYTPEADAP
+3128 GVYTPATDTP

-3154 LEANLRGGADLTVRG
+3154 LKANLRGGADLTVRG

-3202 GARLTLQKLGNE
+3202 GARLTLKKLGDE
-3214 AAKDAL
+3214 PAKDAL

-3304 SGGAVRWVRGAG
+3304 RGEAVRWVRGAG

-3475 STVTVQAMPDAT
+3475 STVTVVAMPDAT

-3572 YATTNTLTD
+3572 YATTGELTD

-3600 ANDLRPIAITL
+3600 ANDLRPIDITL

-3725 ITAAGVVPFDG
+3725 VTAAGVVPFDG

-4091 AVDGAAASTL
+4091 AVEGAEASTL

-4107 GERLTLTQQVDAVLD
+4107 GERLTLTQQIDAVLD

-4132 DTTYTRNQAVTGTAG
+4132 DTSYIRNQAVTGTAG

-4161 GTLSPGNATPVIV
+4161 GTLNPGNATPVIV

-4192 STLLANGGELYIN
+4192 STLLASGGELYIN

-4252 VAGAADYHVHINDVR
+4252 VAGADYHVHVNDVR

-4326 LSAGASMDCGLA
+4326 LSDGASMDCGLA

-4470 TKTVPAIVFDE
+4470 TKTVPAIVFGDV
-4481 ASDTVAASTAEWG
+4481 SDTVAASTAEWG

-4507 TVPGAGK
+4507 TVPDAGK

-4547 LVIRDNGLYLDPDAS
+4547 LVVRDNGLYLDPDAS
-4562 ASVWTAAGGTDT
+4562 ASVWTAGAGTDT

-4589 TGSVRLTAPA
+4589 TGSVRLTTPA
-4599 GADATATLFSDGDGH
+4599 GADATATLFSDGDSH

-4626 GRTFTLAN
+4626 GRTFTLAS

-4647 LWKVGAGRA
+4647 LWKVGAGKA

-4744 VAVMQAETGAL
+4744 VAVKQAETGAL

-4820 PDAPAATLTLSG
+4820 PAAPAATLTLSG

-4879 GTAGAV
+4879 GIAGAV

-4912 RVDVRGAVSINDAAA
+4912 RVDVRGTVSINDAAA

-5007 AIALDDLNQTG
+5007 AIVLDDLNQTG

-5049 RVTDFINA
+5049 RVTAFINA

-5086 APYDWSG
+5086 APYNWSG

-5100 YDSSKGEPAIQAW
+5100 YDSSKGEQAIQAW

-5129 YTNPAT
+5129 YTDPAT

-5173 ALSSSDGP
+5173 ALSGSDGP
-5181 TLSGDAMKSGDGDLT
+5181 TLSGDAMKSGDGNLT
-5196 VEWPLA
+5196 VGWPLA

-5228 SGPMTLMGEDTV
+5228 SGPMTLMGEGTV

-5425 NPVVHAGDT
+5425 NPVVHAGDA

-5543 CAAAVATYKG
+5543 CAAAMATYKG

-5662 AQALRKAGNP
+5662 AQALRKDGKP
-5672 EAAKALESQDFLLR
+5672 EAAKALESKDFLLR
-5686 QEGNALLIRSTG
+5686 QEGNTLLIRSTG

>member
-130 GSTFTLSTSDDSFGK
+130 GSTFTLSTSNDSFGK

-156 CAFNVTQNIQDVGN
+156 CAFNVTRNIQSVGN

-176 DLHKTG
+176 DLHETG

-190 PPQNVTLSFT
+190 PSQNVTLSFA
-200 LPAVDVSKLGI
+200 LPAVDVSELGI
-211 VRRRD
+211 VQRRD

-292 REQTAADNYANT
+292 REQTAADDNAGT
-304 SAFYARMD
+304 SAFYAQMD
-312 SARLS
+312 SALLS

-401 GEPLSNVGVRLKG
+401 GEPLANVGVRLKG

-482 LPVPTQVHKLTVRWR
+482 LPVPTQLHKLTVRWR
-497 DPPTSGGNGGN
+497 DGNSGN
-508 AGTVRYAVIRDADG
+508 AGNVRYAVIRDADG

-534 PANGSSS
+534 PANGSVS

-563 SGGEVTSVGLRVGR
+563 SGGDVTSVGLRVGR

-590 GANVVGVE
+590 GADVVGVE

-621 RYAFDSGTLE
+621 RYAFDGDLT
-631 DTGTAASKATLTAEN
+631 DTGSADTKANLTGEG
-646 DPAYGDVSSETGV
+646 DPTYGDVSAATGV
-659 SGDQALTQGTPW
+659 SGDQALTQGTPYS
-671 GGLSLPDGAWTV
+671 GLSLPDGAWTV
-683 TAALKT
+683 TAVMKT
-689 GNVQAYTLLWA
+689 GSVQANTLLWA
-700 FGTTGGTKLTVSA
+700 FGSRTESKLTVSA

-720 VLSTATSDAAVTPLV
+720 VLSTATSNEAVTPLV
-735 SVQVPGIGEHF
+735 SVQVPGIGKRF

-761 VNGRPVATADWPLT
+761 VNGRPVATAEWPLT
-775 GAVSNFQIGSINGG
+775 GAVSNFQIGGIHGG
-789 VGNSGL
+789 EGNSGL
-795 TRLSGTTGYELADFR
+795 TRLSETTGYELADFR
-810 VFNRTLSDAAYDAVC
+810 VFNRTLSDAAYNAVC

-851 WQSPDGLTAAYPTAA
+851 WQSPDGLTAAYPTDA

-876 VVTGSAT
+876 VVTGTAT
-883 LESVLKAVQE
+883 LESVLKAVQG
-893 ATLTAAQL
+893 APLTAARL

-907 LTYTPTDLEGLT
+907 LTYTPTGLEGLT

-930 WLSGSLTVTLSDMLM
+930 WLSGSLTVTLSDTLM

-989 GTTALT
+989 GTALT

-1007 LNMRIGNVALV
+1007 LNMRIGNVALE

-1147 TEETVISAD
+1147 TDETVISAD
-1156 RAWGGDKTDGWE
+1156 RAWGDDKTDGWE

-1203 ENVTNNHLCGVQIRP
+1203 EGVTNNHLCGVQIRP
-1218 NADAPAPSIYAR
+1218 NADAPAPSIYTR
-1230 TLTGGTEPW
+1230 TLTGGTAPW

-1251 TATDE
+1251 TAADE
-1256 PPVGAPLMLTLTADT
+1256 PPAGATLMLTLTADT

-1304 DLFTTGLAE
+1304 KLFTTGLAE

-1366 TNQVLADGSAEG
+1366 TNQILADGSAEG

-1395 TETLEGGAGFA
+1395 TETLEDGVGFA

-1412 GGSYNATRMEAV
+1412 GGNYNATRMEAV

-1712 GYGSGEALG
+1712 GYGSGEGRG
-1721 RLKVVLSGDVKVI
+1721 RLKIVLSGDVKVI

-1812 TDTTVTLRGNAQ
+1812 TDCTVTLRGNAR

-1917 ELESVPRFGALPAQP
+1917 KLKSVPRFGTYPAQP

-1972 VLRVRE
+1972 VLRVRA

-1992 ISGGNQLVRD
+1992 ISGGNQFVRD

-2044 LWLKPVRP
+2044 LWLDPLRP

-2066 ADAPAGTEESLSPV
+2066 ADAAAGTESLSPV

-2119 VVRTRDI
+2119 VVRTREI

-2151 VDGAVITSPVG
+2151 VDGAVITSPAG

-2169 AFAGSYPL
+2169 AFAGSPL

-2197 STDVRFDLSAWKAA
+2197 STDVRFDLSAWKDA

-2232 SVELGGSTLENRV
+2232 SVELGGSTLESRV
-2245 AVTFGEGVSLS
+2245 EVTFGEGVSLS

-2262 GALAHT
+2262 GSLAHT

-2281 LARSL
+2281 LARSV
-2286 PIAFTEAG
+2286 PVAFTEAG
-2294 TAVTSPLKPGVW
+2294 TAVTSPAAPGVW

-2354 TAVYTYMKDVGAND
+2354 TAIYTYMKDVGAND

-2404 AAEEASDGFAPVT
+2404 ATEEASDGFAPVT

-2489 APESAAVA
+2489 APEPAAAA

-2596 GTAFTAPTGQA
+2596 GTAFTAPTTGKA

-2653 INVSGSSGTLRRDY
+2653 INVSGSAGTLRRDY
-2667 PVSQTRSANAAGMTL
+2667 PVTNAAADVRNLTVAYGRGTL
-2682 SYAQGEISGGDSSQ
+2682 STGDGTVSWYTPFRLDEGDEVDRTDSSLWVIGSDTPYQ
-2696 WSPHLLI
+2696 Y
-2703 EAGDSIR
+2703 
-2710 VTGNKFWLERQN
+2710 
-2722 RFTQTGGEFRIA
+2722 TQTGGTLRFNNPLATGNNVGFLAGPNTSQRA
-2734 NDTATAESDGLLFGT
+2734 NITANI
-2749 STTVSDAVLTL
+2749 
-2760 SGGRLQAASLIA
+2760 SGGRLETAALLA
-2772 WNGSAVTLNLSGDGI
+2772 WHGSMTVNLSGGTVALGNKVHAQETGRPFAMNVSD
-2787 LSLHQ
+2787 
-2792 RFHLHGSNGSI
+2792 
-2803 TANLSENG
+2803 EG
-2811 TLELRGP
+2811 TLEVLGQTLAKGGEGP
-2818 TLSRNSNESCTLTV
+2818 VTV
-2832 NLNGGRMTT
+2832 TFAGGRITVAQAT
-2841 TQSESSLNVP
+2841 GTITAPL
-2851 VVFSAAETTPT
+2851 VFSAEEASPT
-2862 RIAPPTDS
+2862 RIAPPAGAT
-2870 VLVLNAANSGS
+2870 LVLNAANTGS

-2895 AAALGSATVTVGPGA
+2895 AAALGSATVTVGPSA

-2952 IVLEDGVTEDE
+2952 IELEDGVTEDE

-3128 GVYTPEADAP
+3128 GVYTPATDTP

-3154 LEANLRGGADLTVRG
+3154 LKANLRGGADLTVRG

-3256 WQDGFPEGRIQSV
+3256 WQNGFPDGRIQSV

-3316 FRALRLSEPADEENP
+3316 FRAIRLSEPADEENP
-3331 LPEGEEPAAVPY
+3331 LPGGEEPAAVPY

-3388 YPLTKSGAG
+3388 YPLTKSGTG

-3475 STVTVQAMPDAT
+3475 STVTVVAMPGAT

-3600 ANDLRPIAITL
+3600 ANAISSIDITL

-3629 GESVETELL
+3629 GEIVETELL

-3660 TWMPTLRVGASSRAA
+3660 TWMPTLRVGSSSRAA
-3675 TVVASNVAAG
+3675 TVVARNVAAG

-3725 ITAAGVVPFDG
+3725 VTAAGVVPFDG

-3771 EDDPNANTVDVRYL
+3771 ADDPNANTVDVRYL

-3996 PDQPYGAVIG
+3996 PEQPYGAVIG

-4132 DTTYTRNQAVTGTAG
+4132 DTTYTRAQAVTGTAG

-4174 EEGTLEITAKINN
+4174 EEGTLLFSTSVAGELGAGK
-4187 SLPSG
+4187 
-4192 STLLANGGELYIN
+4192 TLLATETGELRISN
-4205 PPGASYNA
+4205 NA
-4213 LPTNTLLRAEAG
+4213 NTNYPAGTVLRAENG
-4225 GTIALT
+4225 GTVALGGV
-4231 KDNPFTSAM
+4231 NPFGGGGDDTK
-4240 PDVAL
+4240 PDVEIEN
-4245 DSGTLAT
+4245 GTLKALVT
-4252 VAGAADYHVHINDVR
+4252 GGAHVKVRNLTLRGGTSVAFEN
-4267 MAGTSAI
+4267 AGTATAS
-4274 TLRNNS
+4274 
-4280 QAVWNNEGLVI
+4280 EGFRV
-4291 HGNLFLEGG
+4291 HGDMYVEAG
-4300 THTASGQGGSAN
+4300 THSLTASGTGTN
-4312 GLKFYHGTQSRIVY
+4312 GLVVNRGTVY
-4326 LSAGASMDCGLA
+4326 LSEGASVDSNLSVHGGSGNV
-4338 LTSGDTAQAL
+4338 LTLSGP
-4348 TISGAGTW
+4348 GTW
-4356 RQSVSINKNAG
+4356 TQRRSFNFNCANNNS
-4367 TFKASPL
+4367 FKATKL

-4470 TKTVPAIVFDE
+4470 TKTVPAIVFGDV
-4481 ASDTVAASTAEWG
+4481 SDTVAASTAEWG

-4507 TVPGAGK
+4507 TVPDAGK

-4547 LVIRDNGLYLDPDAS
+4547 LVVRDNGLYLDPDAS
-4562 ASVWTAAGGTDT
+4562 ASVWTAGAGTDT

-4589 TGSVRLTAPA
+4589 TGSVRLTTPA
-4599 GADATATLFSDGDGH
+4599 GADATATLFSDGDSH

-4626 GRTFTLAN
+4626 GRTFTLAS

-4647 LWKVGAGRA
+4647 LWKVGAGKA

-4744 VAVMQAETGAL
+4744 VAVKQAETGAL

-4820 PDAPAATLTLSG
+4820 PAAPAATLTLSG

-4879 GTAGAV
+4879 GIAGAV

-4912 RVDVRGAVSINDAAA
+4912 RVDVRGTVSINDAAA

-5007 AIALDDLNQTG
+5007 AIVLDDLNQTG

-5049 RVTDFINA
+5049 RVTAFINA

-5086 APYDWSG
+5086 APYNWSG

-5100 YDSSKGEPAIQAW
+5100 YDSSKGEQAIQAW

-5135 SASVPIGADARTVT
+5135 SAPVTIDAAARTVT

-5163 NTAAGGEYTL
+5163 NTADGGEYTL

-5181 TLSGDAMKSGDGDLT
+5181 TLSGDAMKSGDGNLT

-5653 YDTWAKYEE
+5653 YDTWAKYEK
-5662 AQALRKAGNP
+5662 AQALRKAGKP
-5672 EAAKALESQDFLLR
+5672 EDAKALESQDFLLR

>member
-19 AVFAQSKW
+19 AGFAQSKW

-33 GSEDAPGN
+33 GNEAAPGN
-41 WGTLSNWAADAAGGE
+41 WETLSNWAADAAGG
-56 APAVYPQS
+56 ATPAVYPQS
-64 PSGGN
+64 PSGGD

-83 APVYVQAGSNTPIE
+83 APIYVQAGSNTPIE
-97 GWTFRLELSYAHVA
+97 GWAFRLELSYAHVA
-111 LNGSLAK
+111 LNGSLTK

-130 GSTFTLSTSDDSFGK
+130 GSSFTLNTSNESFGK
-145 WAVRELDVGDG
+145 WVVRELDVGDG
-156 CAFNVTQNIQDVGN
+156 CAFNVTRNIQGVGT

-176 DLHKTG
+176 DLHETG

-190 PPQNVTLSFT
+190 PPQNVTLSFA
-200 LPAVDVSKLGI
+200 LPAVGVSELGI
-211 VRRRD
+211 VQRRD

-304 SAFYARMD
+304 SAFYAQMD
-312 SARLS
+312 SALLS
-317 GAAADE
+317 GADASD
-323 LPETVGLR
+323 LPESVGLR
-331 QVTLTWRSSSQTAT
+331 QVTLTWRSNTQSAS
-345 NPDRVRYLTVT
+345 NLDLVRYLTVT
-356 EGRNEIGWSRALTAA
+356 EGRNEIGWSRALTAV
-371 PAAGGKSTF
+371 PAVGGTSTF

-389 GTLYTFCFRDAS
+389 GTLYTFAFRDAS
-401 GEPLSNVGVRLKG
+401 GEPLANVGISLKA
-414 ETTAQS
+414 ELS
-420 SGLYV
+420 SGAAESGGLYV
-425 DGLTAYMP
+425 EGCEAYMP
-433 VVSFVLGEAL
+433 VVSFLLGEAL
-443 PSDPAQT
+443 PDASQT
-450 LTQANASDNGNYD
+450 LTQGEASDSGNYD
-463 GFCARLNSPLLTR
+463 GFCARLDSRLLTR
-476 APEGLT
+476 TPEGLT
-482 LPVPTQVHKLTVRWR
+482 LPVPTQVQKLSVQWR
-497 DPPTSGGNGGN
+497 DPPTSGGSDGN
-508 AGTVRYAVIRDADG
+508 AGDVRYAVIRDAGG

-534 PANGSSS
+534 PANESVS

-556 TYAFLND
+556 TYAFLDD
-563 SGGEVTSVGLRVGR
+563 SGGEVSSVGLRVGR
-577 RNESNESSGLYVV
+577 NNESNESSGLYVV
-590 GANVVGVE
+590 GAKA
-598 TWPPVVTFTVA
+598 WSPVVTFTVTEA
-609 EPDFAALAEADH
+609 DFAELAEADH
-621 RYAFDSGTLE
+621 RYAFDGNLN
-631 DTGTAASKATLTAEN
+631 DTGSADTKATLTGEG
-646 DPAYGDVSSETGV
+646 DPTYGDVSAATGV
-659 SGDQALTQGTPW
+659 SDDRALTQGTPYS
-671 GGLSLPDGAWTV
+671 GLSLPDGAWTV

-689 GNVQAYTLLWA
+689 GSVPAGTVLWA
-700 FGTTGGTKLTVSA
+700 FGTVGGNKLTVSA

-746 SLLGIGRSGSVLTVT
+746 SLLGIGRNDSVLTVT
-761 VNGRPVATADWPLT
+761 VNGRPVATAEWPLT
-775 GAVSNFQIGSINGG
+775 GAVSNFQIGGIHGG
-789 VGNSGL
+789 VGSSGL
-795 TRLSGTTGYELADFR
+795 TKLSDETGWYELADFR
-810 VFNRTLSDAAYDAVC
+810 VFNRTLSDAAYNAVC

-851 WQSPDGLTAAYPTAA
+851 WQSPDGLTAAYPTDEE
-866 AVAAT
+866 VAAT

-876 VVTGSAT
+876 VVTGTAT
-883 LESVLKAVQE
+883 LESVLKAVQG

-907 LTYTPTDLEGLT
+907 LTYTPTGLEGPT
-919 GYTLPASAPPL
+919 GYTLPASAPL
-930 WLSGSLTVTLSDMLM
+930 WLSGSLTVTLSDTLM

-1007 LNMRIGNVALV
+1007 LNMRIGNADL
-1018 AGTDYGLDGWTVPG
+1018 AAWTDYGLDGWTVPG
-1032 RLWTTR
+1032 RLWTTS
-1038 TFEGGG
+1038 TFEGGS
-1044 GISQTVTMAPGSL
+1044 GISQTVTMAPGTL
-1057 TDSVAG
+1057 TDSVSG
-1063 TADTRVGLELTLGGY
+1063 SADARVGLELTLGGN
-1078 WYTGGIADELMRG
+1078 WQTDGIADKLMYG

-1109 YDVAIYFAATG
+1109 YDVAIYFAAMG
-1120 TPRSPIRVKGA
+1120 TPRSPVRVKGET
-1131 ADVYW
+1131 DVYW
-1136 TYAGGRLSSFE
+1136 TYAGGQLSSFE

-1156 RAWGGDKTDGWE
+1156 KAWGGDKRDGWE

-1230 TLTGGTEPW
+1230 TLTGGTKPW
-1239 VAAGEWTNLADG
+1239 VAAGAWTNLADG
-1251 TATDE
+1251 KATDE
-1256 PPVGAPLMLTLTADT
+1256 PPAGAALMLTLTADT

-1281 ASLTVIGS
+1281 ASLTVVGS

-1304 DLFTTGLAE
+1304 DLFTTGSAE
-1313 FPLVLGCVDAG
+1313 FTLVLGCVDAG

-1348 VTLTMPPTKPLL
+1348 VTLTMPPTPLL

-1366 TNQVLADGSAEG
+1366 TNQILADGSAEG

-1395 TETLEGGAGFA
+1395 TETLEGGVGFA

-1424 IQRGRLDD
+1424 IQKGRLDD
-1432 GGSSESNPLRVEFT
+1432 GGSSESNPLWVEFT

-1461 YLGLDNTGDAFAPFR
+1461 YLGSDAASDAFAPFR
-1476 LEQDGVD
+1476 VEQDGVD

-1493 TAVAGDGWWGDAAVS
+1493 TAIAGDGWWGDAAVS

-1522 TGDTLRLSSW
+1522 TGETLRLSSW

-1564 AETSGEVSSAALEW
+1564 AETSGEVSAATLTWLNAE
-1578 IGADGQPGNPG
+1578 GQSGTPG

-1607 SGLPGGLIAVAGNG
+1607 GLPGGLIIVAGNG

-1721 RLKVVLSGDVKVI
+1721 RLKIVLSGEVTVT
-1734 GGIGS
+1734 GGIAA
-1739 DDGTDYRM
+1739 DGGANYRM

-1797 TLPTNQNPVILAHWN
+1797 TLATNENPVILAHWN
-1812 TDTTVTLRGNAQ
+1812 TDTTVTLRGSAR

-1834 CRDGR
+1834 CRNGR

-1851 TLGVQRYTGNPQ
+1851 TLGVQRYTGDPQ

-1887 AEAPELHLLGPQAG
+1887 AEAPELHLLGPQAN

-1917 ELESVPRFGALPAQP
+1917 KLKRVPRFGTYPAQP

-1972 VLRVRE
+1972 VLRVRT

-1992 ISGGNQLVRD
+1992 ISGGNQFVRD

-2066 ADAPAGTEESLSPV
+2066 ADAPAGTESLSPV

-2151 VDGAVITSPVG
+2151 VEDAVITSPAG

-2177 TLRAEGDTPYT
+2177 TLRAEGATPYT

-2197 STDVRFDLSAWKAA
+2197 STDVRFDLSAWKDA

-2262 GALAHT
+2262 GSLAHT

-2274 VFASDTR
+2274 VFSSDTR

-2354 TAVYTYMKDVGAND
+2354 TAIYTYMKDVGAND

-2376 RWAETGAQTQTV
+2376 RWAETGAQKQTV

-2417 VNGTALTMDADEP
+2417 VNGTALTMDADAP

-2497 AAQAFS
+2497 AAQDFS
-2503 HTFTAGGEQNL
+2503 YTFTAGGEQNL
-2514 ASLNLTVGGTPATW
+2514 ANLNLTVGGTSATW

-2543 DVALTVPAGF
+2543 DVALTVPADF

-2562 GSLTLKMDGDSRTAA
+2562 GALTLKMDGDSRAAA
-2577 IGTLDCSG
+2577 IGTLDCSD

-2596 GTAFTAPTGQA
+2596 GTAFTAPTGKA

-2653 INVSGSSGTLRRDY
+2653 INVSGSAGTLRRDY
-2667 PVSQTRSANAAGMTL
+2667 PVTNAAADVRNLTVAYGRGTL
-2682 SYAQGEISGGDSSQ
+2682 STGDGTVSWYTPFRLDEGDEVDRTDSSLWVIGSDTPYQ
-2696 WSPHLLI
+2696 Y
-2703 EAGDSIR
+2703 
-2710 VTGNKFWLERQN
+2710 
-2722 RFTQTGGEFRIA
+2722 TQTGGTLRFNNSLATGNNVGFLAGPNTSQRA
-2734 NDTATAESDGLLFGT
+2734 NITANI
-2749 STTVSDAVLTL
+2749 
-2760 SGGRLQAASLIA
+2760 SGGRLETAALLA
-2772 WNGSAVTLNLSGDGI
+2772 WHGSMTVNLSGGTVA
-2787 LSLHQ
+2787 LGNKVHAQETGRPFVMNVS
-2792 RFHLHGSNGSI
+2792 G
-2803 TANLSENG
+2803 EG
-2811 TLELRGP
+2811 TLEVLGQTLAKGGEGP
-2818 TLSRNSNESCTLTV
+2818 VTV
-2832 NLNGGRMTT
+2832 TFAGGRITVAQAT
-2841 TQSESSLNVP
+2841 GTITAPL
-2851 VVFSAAETTPT
+2851 VFSAEEASPT
-2862 RIAPPTDS
+2862 RIAPPAGAT
-2870 VLVLNAANSGS
+2870 LVLNAANTGS

-2910 TFEGRVSGGITSG
+2910 TFEGRVAGGITSG

-2930 ATLSVSGFDGAADVA
+2930 ATLSVSGFDGAADVG

-2952 IVLEDGVTEDE
+2952 IELEDGVTEDE

-2984 TFGAAAAGASLT
+2984 TFDAAAAGASLT

-3024 TFPAIAGATVGD
+3024 TFPAVAGATAAD

-3052 VTATADAA
+3052 VTATDDAA

-3074 VTVPGTEA
+3074 VTVPGVASLT
-3082 VSLPPQIYDVPVIAP
+3082 LPPQTYDVPVIAP
-3097 AATAFTLGSG
+3097 AATAFTLGTG

-3128 GVYTPEADAP
+3128 GVYTPEADTP

-3154 LEANLRGGADLTVRG
+3154 LKANLRGGADLTVRG

-3189 INDLYSGSLTVEE
+3189 KNDLYSGSLTVEE
-3202 GARLTLQKLGNE
+3202 GARLTLQKLGDE

-3316 FRALRLSEPADEENP
+3316 FRAIRLSEPADEENP
-3331 LPEGEEPAAVPY
+3331 LPGGEEPAAVPY

-3475 STVTVQAMPDAT
+3475 STVTVVAMPGAT

-3507 AASVGFTLAQDLA
+3507 AASVGFTLAQDLTN
-3520 DAGYALEV
+3520 AGYALEV

-3572 YATTNTLTD
+3572 YATTGTLTD

-3600 ANDLRPIAITL
+3600 ANDLRPIDITL

-3660 TWMPTLRVGASSRAA
+3660 TWMPTLRVGSSSRAA

-3821 TAGLAVPTAANG
+3821 TAGLAVPTAAKG

-3919 AGEGVDALTVAPF
+3919 AGEGGDALTVAPF

-3996 PDQPYGAVIG
+3996 PEQPYGAVIG

-4046 PENTTVTLREYPFD
+4046 PENATVTLREYPFD

-4091 AVDGAAASTL
+4091 AVEGAAASTL

-4107 GERLTLTQQVDAVLD
+4107 GERLTLTQQIDAVLD

-4132 DTTYTRNQAVTGTAG
+4132 DTPYTRNQAVTGTAG
-4147 TLVKRGSGRVTIAS
+4147 TLVKRGSGTVTIAS

-4174 EEGTLEITAKINN
+4174 EEGTLEIQAALGG
-4187 SLPSG
+4187 SLGSGKTLVASG
-4192 STLLANGGELYIN
+4192 SGELWFN
-4205 PPGASYNA
+4205 TPNQNA
-4213 LPTNTLLRAEAG
+4213 NSVPAGTTLRAENG
-4225 GTIALT
+4225 GTVSASLA
-4231 KDNPFTSAM
+4231 NPFPTDVINR
-4240 PDVAL
+4240 PDVVL
-4245 DSGTLAT
+4245 DSGTWMTRVRDGDHVKIRNLSVFGESRIMMQRQDANYTYAREGLLISGTFTLAPGAKLVT
-4252 VAGAADYHVHINDVR
+4252 DGSDNNLRDNGLNVAGGLVTLGEGAFVESHLPIRSDVNSSTVTLSGPGGWWQGVQLNIN
-4267 MAGTSAI
+4267 
-4274 TLRNNS
+4274 NNS
-4280 QAVWNNEGLVI
+4280 
-4291 HGNLFLEGG
+4291 
-4300 THTASGQGGSAN
+4300 
-4312 GLKFYHGTQSRIVY
+4312 
-4326 LSAGASMDCGLA
+4326 
-4338 LTSGDTAQAL
+4338 
-4348 TISGAGTW
+4348 
-4356 RQSVSINKNAG
+4356 
-4367 TFKASPL
+4367 FKATKL

-4384 ALGGRNHDVFS
+4384 ALGGANHDVFS

-4415 VILDKKSPLVIEGS
+4415 VTLEKKAPLVIEGP

-4459 VKDGAVLEFDL
+4459 VKAGAVLEFDL
-4470 TKTVPAIVFDE
+4470 TKTVPAIVFGDV
-4481 ASDTVAASTAEWG
+4481 SDTVAASTASWG
-4494 SDIRV
+4494 ADIRV

-4507 TVPGAGK
+4507 TVPDAGM

-4547 LVIRDNGLYLDPDAS
+4547 LVVRDNGLYLDPDAS

-4589 TGSVRLTAPA
+4589 TGSVRLTTPA
-4599 GADATATLFSDGDGH
+4599 GADATATLFSDGDSH
-4614 PAAKDVIFDVAS
+4614 PVAKDVIFDVAS

-4680 VSTPIQSVDGTQ
+4680 VSTPIQSVDGAQ

-4744 VAVMQAETGAL
+4744 VAVKQAETGAL
-4755 AYDVGAN
+4755 TYDVGAK
-4762 GELSLTASPTVSQTV
+4762 GKLSLTASPTVGQTV

-4795 DGAMALDGSAAWTVT
+4795 DGAMALDGSSAWTVT
-4810 LNGGTATEDN
+4810 LNGGTATEVN

-4892 LLLGTASTYGVGF
+4892 LFLGTASTYGVGF

-4978 VLAAKADGTPATLR
+4978 VLAAKTDGTPATLR

-5018 ADGQAVTSYALVVG
+5018 ADGQSVTSYALVVG

-5049 RVTDFINA
+5049 KVTDFINA

-5086 APYDWSG
+5086 APYNWSG

-5100 YDSSKGEPAIQAW
+5100 YDSSKGEQAIQAW
-5113 PEAADGGEY
+5113 PAAADGGEY

-5129 YTNPAT
+5129 YTDPET
-5135 SASVPIGADARTVT
+5135 SASVPIGAAARTVT

-5163 NTAAGGEYTL
+5163 NTAAGGDYTL

-5181 TLSGDAMKSGDGDLT
+5181 TLSGDAMKSGDGNLT
-5196 VEWPLA
+5196 VGWPLA

-5425 NPVVHAGDT
+5425 NPVVHAGDA

-5543 CAAAVATYKG
+5543 CAAAEATYKG

-5672 EAAKALESQDFLLR
+5672 EAAKALESKDFLLR
-5686 QEGNALLIRSTG
+5686 QEGNTLLIRSTG

>member
-41 WGTLSNWAADAAGGE
+41 RGTLSNWAADAAGGE

-130 GSTFTLSTSDDSFGK
+130 GSTFTLSTSNDSFGK

-156 CAFNVTQNIQDVGN
+156 CAFNVTRNIQSVGN

-176 DLHKTG
+176 DLHETG

-190 PPQNVTLSFT
+190 PSQNVTLSFT
-200 LPAVDVSKLGI
+200 LPAVGVSKLGI

-292 REQTAADNYANT
+292 REQTAADDNAGT
-304 SAFYARMD
+304 SAFYAQMD
-312 SARLS
+312 SALLS

-482 LPVPTQVHKLTVRWR
+482 LPVPTQLQKLSVQWR
-497 DPPTSGGNGGN
+497 DPPTSGNSGN
-508 AGTVRYAVIRDADG
+508 AGNVRYAVIRDADG

-534 PANGSSS
+534 PANGSVS

-563 SGGEVTSVGLRVGR
+563 SGGDVTSVGLRVGP

-590 GANVVGVE
+590 GAGVVGVE

-621 RYAFDSGTLE
+621 RYAFDGDLT
-631 DTGTAASKATLTAEN
+631 DTGSADTKANLTGEG
-646 DPAYGDVSSETGV
+646 DPTYGDVSAATGV
-659 SGDQALTQGTPW
+659 SGDQALTQGTPYS
-671 GGLSLPDGAWTV
+671 GLSLPDGAWTV

-689 GNVQAYTLLWA
+689 GSVPAGTVLWA
-700 FGTTGGTKLTVSA
+700 FGSRTESKLTVSA

-720 VLSTATSDAAVTPLV
+720 VLSTATSNEAVTPLV
-735 SVQVPGIGEHF
+735 SVQVPGIGKRF

-761 VNGRPVATADWPLT
+761 VNGRPVATAEWPLT
-775 GAVSNFQIGSINGG
+775 GAVSNFQIGGIHGG
-789 VGNSGL
+789 EGNSGL

-810 VFNRTLSDAAYDAVC
+810 VFNRTLSDAAYNAVC
-825 AGAFRLLRRREAA
+825 AGTFRLLRRREAA

-851 WQSPDGLTAAYPTAA
+851 WKSPDGLTAAYPTDA

-876 VVTGSAT
+876 VVTGTAT

-907 LTYTPTDLEGLT
+907 LTYTPTGLEGLT

-930 WLSGSLTVTLSDMLM
+930 WLSGSLTVTLSDTLM

-989 GTTALT
+989 GTALT

-1007 LNMRIGNVALV
+1007 LNMRIGNVALE
-1018 AGTDYGLDGWTVPG
+1018 AWTDYGLDGWTVPG
-1032 RLWTTR
+1032 RLWTTSR
-1038 TFEGGG
+1038 FEGGV
-1044 GISQTVTMAPGSL
+1044 GISQEETMGPGSL

-1063 TADTRVGLELTLGGY
+1063 TADTRVGLTLTLGGY
-1078 WYTGGIADELMRG
+1078 WYTDGIADELMYG

-1120 TPRSPIRVKGA
+1120 TPRSPVRVKGA
-1131 ADVYW
+1131 RDVYW
-1136 TYAGGRLSSFE
+1136 TYAGGQLSSFE
-1147 TEETVISAD
+1147 TEETEISAD
-1156 RAWGGDKTDGWE
+1156 KAWGGDKRDGWE

-1193 DATPDLGWSV
+1193 DATPNLGWSV
-1203 ENVTNNHLCGVQIRP
+1203 ENVTKNHLCGVQIRP

-1239 VAAGEWTNLADG
+1239 VAAGAWTNLADG
-1251 TATDE
+1251 KATDE
-1256 PPVGAPLMLTLTADT
+1256 PPAGAALMLTLTADT

-1281 ASLTVIGS
+1281 ASLTVVGS

-1395 TETLEGGAGFA
+1395 TETLEDGVGFA

-1424 IQRGRLDD
+1424 IQKGRLDD
-1432 GGSSESNPLRVEFT
+1432 GGSSESNPLWVEFT

-1461 YLGLDNTGDAFAPFR
+1461 YLGSDAASDAFAPFR
-1476 LEQDGVD
+1476 LEQDDVD

-1522 TGDTLRLSSW
+1522 TGETLRLSSW

-1550 LQIAVAEPYSAAWT
+1550 LQIAVAELYSAAWT
-1564 AETSGEVSSAALEW
+1564 AKASGEVSAATLTW
-1578 IGADGQPGNPG
+1578 LGADGQPGNPG

-1678 FPLTEFEAGFHGRL
+1678 FPLTEFEAGFHGTL

-1712 GYGSGEALG
+1712 GYGSGEGRG
-1721 RLKVVLSGDVKVI
+1721 RLKIVLSGEVTVT
-1734 GGIGS
+1734 GGIAA
-1739 DDGTDYRM
+1739 DGGANYRM

-1797 TLPTNQNPVILAHWN
+1797 TLATNENPVILAHWN
-1812 TDTTVTLRGNAQ
+1812 TDTTVTLRGSAR

-1834 CRDGR
+1834 CRNGR

-1851 TLGVQRYTGNPQ
+1851 TLGVQRYTGDPQ

-1887 AEAPELHLLGPQAG
+1887 AEAPELHLLGPQAN

-1917 ELESVPRFGALPAQP
+1917 KLKRVPRFGALPAQP

-1992 ISGGNQLVRD
+1992 ISGGNQFVRD

-2066 ADAPAGTEESLSPV
+2066 ADAPAGTDSLSPV

-2169 AFAGSYPL
+2169 AFAGSYSL

-2197 STDVRFDLSAWKAA
+2197 STDVRFDLSAWKDA

-2262 GALAHT
+2262 GSLAHT

-2281 LARSL
+2281 LARSV
-2286 PIAFTEAG
+2286 PVAFTEAG
-2294 TAVTSPLKPGVW
+2294 TAVTSPAAPGVW

-2354 TAVYTYMKDVGAND
+2354 TAIYTYMKDVGAND

-2489 APESAAVA
+2489 APEPAAAA

-2596 GTAFTAPTGQA
+2596 GTAFTAPTGKA

-2639 MDSALTGTG
+2639 MDSALTGSG

-2653 INVSGSSGTLRRDY
+2653 INVSGSAGTLRRDY
-2667 PVSQTRSANAAGMTL
+2667 PVTNAAADVRNLTVAYGRGTL
-2682 SYAQGEISGGDSSQ
+2682 STGDGTVSWYTPFRLDEGDEVDRTDSSLWVIGSDTPYQ
-2696 WSPHLLI
+2696 Y
-2703 EAGDSIR
+2703 
-2710 VTGNKFWLERQN
+2710 
-2722 RFTQTGGEFRIA
+2722 TQTGGTLRFNNPLATGNNVGFLAGPNTSQRA
-2734 NDTATAESDGLLFGT
+2734 NITANI
-2749 STTVSDAVLTL
+2749 
-2760 SGGRLQAASLIA
+2760 SGGRLETAALLA
-2772 WNGSAVTLNLSGDGI
+2772 WHGSMTVNLSGGTVA
-2787 LSLHQ
+2787 LGNKVHAQETGRPFVMNVS
-2792 RFHLHGSNGSI
+2792 G
-2803 TANLSENG
+2803 EG
-2811 TLELRGP
+2811 TLEVLGQTLAKGGEGP
-2818 TLSRNSNESCTLTV
+2818 VTV
-2832 NLNGGRMTT
+2832 TFAGGRITVAQAT
-2841 TQSESSLNVP
+2841 GTITAPL
-2851 VVFSAAETTPT
+2851 VFSAAETTPT

-2952 IVLEDGVTEDE
+2952 IVLEGGVTEDE

-3005 VGEASPWTPAQ
+3005 VGEASPWSPAQ

-3024 TFPAIAGATVGD
+3024 TFPAVAGATVGD

-3060 HNTYRFAGADASAR
+3060 HNTYRFVGADAGAR
-3074 VTVPGTEA
+3074 VTVPGAET

-3097 AATAFTLGSG
+3097 AATAFTLGTG

-3629 GESVETELL
+3629 GEIVETELL

-3725 ITAAGVVPFDG
+3725 VTAAGVVPFDG

-4091 AVDGAAASTL
+4091 AVEGAAASTL

-4161 GTLSPGNATPVIV
+4161 GTLNPGNATPVIV

-4231 KDNPFTSAM
+4231 KDNPFTNAM

-4326 LSAGASMDCGLA
+4326 LSDGASMDCGLA

-4507 TVPGAGK
+4507 TVPDAGK

-4547 LVIRDNGLYLDPDAS
+4547 LVVRDNGLYLDPDAS
-4562 ASVWTAAGGTDT
+4562 ASVWTAGGGTDT

-4744 VAVMQAETGAL
+4744 VAVKQAETGAL

-4795 DGAMALDGSAAWTVT
+4795 DGAMALDGSSAWTVT

-4820 PDAPAATLTLSG
+4820 PDAPAATLTLTG

-4912 RVDVRGAVSINDAAA
+4912 RVDVRGTVSINDAAA

-5042 CFVLGGA
+5042 CFVLGGVK
-5049 RVTDFINA
+5049 VTDFINA

-5113 PEAADGGEY
+5113 PAAADGGEY

-5129 YTNPAT
+5129 YTDPET
-5135 SASVPIGADARTVT
+5135 SASVTIGADARTVT

-5173 ALSSSDGP
+5173 ALSGSDGP
-5181 TLSGDAMKSGDGDLT
+5181 TLSGDAMKSGDGNLT
-5196 VEWPLA
+5196 VGWPLA

-5283 ALDLQAGVTTLTV
+5283 ALDLRAGVTTLTV

-5662 AQALRKAGNP
+5662 AQALRKAGKP
-5672 EAAKALESQDFLLR
+5672 EDAKALESQDFLLR